1 MKVLIKLTEP
11 ICRKVGQRQITL
23 DIDGDQTTLAEVF
36 RLLAE
41 QQPELCDEFSK
52 SHDLLDASYSVMLN
66 SRLVS
71 FGKSPQ
77 LIVKD
82 GDQIAVMLPLAGG

>member
-1 MKVLIKLTEP
+1 MKVLIRLPEP
-11 ICRKVGQRQITL
+11 ICRKAGKRQLTL
-23 DIDGDQTTLAEVF
+23 DVDGDQTTLADVF

-41 QQPELCDEFSK
+41 RHPELRDEFAK
-52 SHDLLDASYSVMLN
+52 SHDLLDASHSVMLN

-82 GDQIAVMLPLAGG
+82 GDTVAVMLPLAGG